1 MKLALTV
8 LLLSGVFGMILAN
21 NVARKSVIFEK
32 VKDISLI
39 QGKWTAITTI
49 SLDPYYSIL
58 DSLQAELETIK
69 NILTKSV
76 QDESELI
83 SHDTTNG
90 TIQMTH
96 ILRLYQM
103 GQRFSAE
110 IANFKVN
117 RKYLE
122 QEIREIRFMHR
133 KNKRAVIP
141 IVGKVLS
148 FLFGTL
154 DETDLSSIRANIR
167 QLVTDQQ
174 KIKHVLNNSMTFIRD
189 NQQNIIENRRT
200 INDIVSSLQESIAG
214 QSRIEVEMYNLQRFN
229 DLYVHFDRTISGL
242 SEIVSVA
249 RDHLQQLRLRLNM
262 LSLGHLS
269 PTVIPPGDLKRL
281 LSEITNQLPSQ
292 FKLPY
297 DPDTDLWSYYKILP
311 CTTLIGEEDLVV
323 VLTIPLL
330 GASKQFEM
338 FKIHN
343 LPVPNRRTN
352 Q

>member
-1 MKLALTV
+1 MYQFERVFCKHPCIRNLIINCRMKLALTV
-8 LLLSGVFGMILAN
+8 LFLSGVFGMILAN

-122 QEIREIRFMHR
+122 QEIREIRCMHR

-200 INDIVSSLQESIAG
+200 INDIVSSLQE
-214 QSRIEVEMYNLQRFN
+214 
-229 DLYVHFDRTISGL
+229 
-242 SEIVSVA
+242 
-249 RDHLQQLRLRLNM
+249 
-262 LSLGHLS
+262 
-269 PTVIPPGDLKRL
+269 
-281 LSEITNQLPSQ
+281 
-292 FKLPY
+292 
-297 DPDTDLWSYYKILP
+297 
-311 CTTLIGEEDLVV
+311 
-323 VLTIPLL
+323 
-330 GASKQFEM
+330 
-338 FKIHN
+338 
-343 LPVPNRRTN
+343 
-352 Q
+352 

>member
-154 DETDLSSIRANIR
+154 DETDLSSIR
-167 QLVTDQQ
+167 
-174 KIKHVLNNSMTFIRD
+174 
-189 NQQNIIENRRT
+189 
-200 INDIVSSLQESIAG
+200 G
-214 QSRIEVEMYNLQRFN
+214 
-229 DLYVHFDRTISGL
+229 
-242 SEIVSVA
+242 
-249 RDHLQQLRLRLNM
+249 
-262 LSLGHLS
+262 
-269 PTVIPPGDLKRL
+269 
-281 LSEITNQLPSQ
+281 
-292 FKLPY
+292 
-297 DPDTDLWSYYKILP
+297 
-311 CTTLIGEEDLVV
+311 
-323 VLTIPLL
+323 
-330 GASKQFEM
+330 
-338 FKIHN
+338 
-343 LPVPNRRTN
+343 
-352 Q
+352 